1 MAGLG
6 HRKSCLT
13 TDFANRAFV
22 YLGGTANSALRNLK
36 ETPNKA
42 SAFCDTEATDLTAR
56 YEILHQY
63 ADNPDSNGFSATLFR
78 DKATGHLVLGFRG
91 TEFDNDPTRDLLY
104 TDLRI
109 GIDGYASPQAI
120 AEYRY
125 IKQLMTPAGQSVQ
138 YTEQELTN
146 LRAIYWDYKPALS
159 PDPQTALA
167 QLAEW
172 DALKAR
178 ILADQG
184 IDAGQGA
191 APLISSPANLSLTG
205 HSLGGHLAM
214 LATRLFPELSSAEV
228 VTVNAAGFFPL
239 VDTVL
244 SSFSSSFGS
253 NITRVE
259 SVGDGVSEIGGVRN
273 NPLAFPGTTVT
284 VGMETRSDLLAPFSA
299 NHSCAN
305 IADGLKLAELFGK
318 LDGCYAADARLLK
331 PLFDAG
337 SAVPISS
344 YEYLLDGLRNVILGA
359 GTPTTVVETDQQPQ
373 TRDDFYQ
380 KLNVLAENDG
390 FKSLA
395 GKVAVSLSSADL
407 ASSARDQF
415 SSLLSLLTLSPFV
428 LKATAGNEAAVET
441 ALQANWQTEY
451 TAWQTDIERIALER
465 AAGRGVPDDLNYSD
479 TYLRDRAAMLD
490 WKVRFN
496 QKNLITTLTDP
507 HEDVLM
513 SQWQYFKDYASGE
526 EIVLGEPPAGQ
537 DDRSQI
543 LFGSDAGETL
553 AGLGKDDHL
562 YGGGGNDTL
571 SGGDG
576 ADRLE
581 GNAEDDSLSG
591 GEGRDTLLG
600 GTGADTL
607 EGGKDN
613 DLLIG
618 GLGDDV
624 YRYTTGDGYDTI
636 RDADGKFSLVING
649 QTLSLANAVVD
660 NSSTWKSEDGKH
672 TFVAT
677 GDPSQGCTLIVD
689 GVIAIENFKIDQGGL
704 TLNPAKPV
712 TSPSWSGGDTADLQ
726 ASHAAIQD
734 AGADTF
740 KLNGLAGNDL
750 LAGTDNHIWDPNN
763 PGQWITT
770 GQAIRDYLDG
780 GQGKDWLFGDA
791 GDDTL
796 VGGSGD
802 DLIIGGSGRDILDGG
817 AENDLLMGF
826 GAERYYAFLG
836 RIEDGGVTLGPED
849 QDLER
854 FLWSQIEF
862 RFSLSSVELI
872 NDIETGRI
880 RETHRIDLGGAVSG
894 TVPAGIS
901 WYDEAAGRRFAPV
914 AYEFTPAVSGSSRG
928 DIVFTDDQGRT
939 QSWQYLMGRVDATRS
954 VVALDSGFGSQAGGI
969 FNDPVDDSPDI
980 LQGAGG
986 QDTLIGG
993 GGNDTLVGG
1002 EDDDVLLSNGG
1013 ADLLVGGGGKDFLA
1027 GGDGQDRLEGNG
1039 GDDTL
1044 YGEDADDLLD
1054 GGEGN
1059 DTLCGDFSTGR
1070 ATGNGNDT
1078 LNGDDGNDWLYG
1090 NGGDDVLFGGKDD
1103 DKLFGDADDT
1113 PLTAIGND
1121 TLDGGAGND
1130 SLLGFG
1136 GDDRLDGGA
1145 GNDNLYG
1152 DVGNDVLLGGTG
1164 NDAMSG
1170 GEGNDILIGD
1180 SGDDGLWGDAG
1191 NDNLIGGDG
1200 DDDLTG
1206 GDGDDTLIGGS
1217 GTDCLNGGLGNDTYV
1232 LGAGDGALDATGS
1245 IEAINDVAGNNSLSF
1260 TNATAEG
1267 IACSS
1272 VNAGIDLRID
1282 YGGDGHVLVVGGM
1295 HGAIS
1300 RFVLADGTVW
1310 TNDDIRNQLL
1320 KGSSGND
1327 VIMGAST
1334 DDHLH
1339 GQTGN
1344 DVLQGGIG
1352 NDTLSGDTGNDLL
1365 LGGEGTD
1372 LYVFNLGGGQDT
1384 LVDTIDGNIIRFGEA
1399 ISRSSL
1405 QIADV
1410 TYLDETDSPVRA
1422 VSVRYG
1428 TTNDTLLI
1436 RDGLL
1441 GRIER
1446 FEFADGSSLSWRDV
1460 VAGLPSLNVVGS
1472 DGNDHAIGSSQND
1485 TLVGA
1490 KGDDRLEGMGGD
1502 DYLVGGEGGNSY
1514 VWG

>member
-1 MAGLG
+1 MALDLTQAKAALASLVSGSYTTNDLLNLARQVDISATGSVTILYSGTVNGEAAYLIAKEMAEDSDIRVIDKTQAAKFLQSDEFMIALG
-6 HRKSCLT
+6 RTQGIDPNDMLNGNFTNPAKQALLDWLYDGKIGPWAETSGRFVDATTGKVKILT
-13 TDFANRAFV
+13 EDPRGASVLLQTELPKLVEKFTTGTDITEVEGITREKLIGFSDLTDLRNTLLTRAAHDVTLSKVTTNSFAAFV
-22 YLGGTANSALRNLK
+22 GMTNETYETLFKAASGSADDMIK
-36 ETPNKA
+36 MG
-42 SAFCDTEATDLTAR
+42 EAAQR
-56 YEILHQY
+56 FKI
-63 ADNPDSNGFSATLFR
+63 GSATL
-78 DKATGHLVLGFRG
+78 KALPMIG
-91 TEFDNDPTRDLLY
+91 TAFFILASLSTSAQAAQASVEGREDEALHILEDFGAEWAGSTVAQAAAGAVATAGLL
-104 TDLRI
+104 LS
-109 GIDGYASPQAI
+109 GVALASPVGI
-120 AEYRY
+120 A
-125 IKQLMTPAGQSVQ
+125 
-138 YTEQELTN
+138 
-146 LRAIYWDYKPALS
+146 
-159 PDPQTALA
+159 
-167 QLAEW
+167 
-172 DALKAR
+172 
-178 ILADQG
+178 
-184 IDAGQGA
+184 
-191 APLISSPANLSLTG
+191 
-205 HSLGGHLAM
+205 
-214 LATRLFPELSSAEV
+214 
-228 VTVNAAGFFPL
+228 
-239 VDTVL
+239 TVL
-244 SSFSSSFGS
+244 VATVAGGYFG
-253 NITRVE
+253 
-259 SVGDGVSEIGGVRN
+259 GDWGKELIYLFQDRSEEQKRDT
-273 NPLAFPGTTVT
+273 A
-284 VGMETRSDLLAPFSA
+284 MRM
-299 NHSCAN
+299 
-305 IADGLKLAELFGK
+305 LKLIFGDDVS
-318 LDGCYAADARLLK
+318 L
-331 PLFDAG
+331 G
-337 SAVPISS
+337 SAVP
-344 YEYLLDGLRNVILGA
+344 DH
-359 GTPTTVVETDQQPQ
+359 
-373 TRDDFYQ
+373 
-380 KLNVLAENDG
+380 
-390 FKSLA
+390 
-395 GKVAVSLSSADL
+395 L
-407 ASSARDQF
+407 ASKTLMIDTTF
-415 SSLLSLLTLSPFV
+415 SRKEMVEAAKADIAWRYALRELNPFV
-428 LKATAGNEAAVET
+428 ISNDALYTKHNTDGSLDLYDET
-441 ALQANWQTEY
+441 TGQGSMSDMYLQ
-451 TAWQTDIERIALER
+451 
-465 AAGRGVPDDLNYSD
+465 
-479 TYLRDRAAMLD
+479 DRAAMLT
-490 WKVRFN
+490 WKLRYD
-496 QKNLITTLTDP
+496 KEKTPYT
-507 HEDVLM
+507 
-513 SQWQYFKDYASGE
+513 SQYNTSEIDGNWDFVDMASD
-526 EIVLGEPPAGQ
+526 L
-537 DDRSQI
+537 
-543 LFGSDAGETL
+543 TL
-553 AGLGKDDHL
+553 AIDGNGLSLSDHQIVFGTKTADSISGGGDCDHL
-562 YGGGGNDTL
+562 YGMTGDDTL
-571 SGGDG
+571 DGGEGD
-576 ADRLE
+576 DYLE
-581 GNAEDDSLSG
+581 GNAGSDVLTG

-600 GTGADTL
+600 GAGDDTL

-636 RDADGKFSLVING
+636 RDADGKFSIVIDG
-649 QTLSLANAVVD
+649 QTLTLANAVVD
-660 NSSTWKSEDGKH
+660 NGSTWKSEDGKH

-677 GDPSQGCTLIVD
+677 GDISQGCTLIVD

-750 LAGTDNHIWDPNN
+750 LAGTDNHIWDPDN

-1372 LYVFNLGGGQDT
+1372 LYVFNLGDGQDT